1 MTESQI
7 EKKACAWAKD
17 NGISTLKLSGPNDRG
32 KADRVFMRGGR
43 IMFLEFK
50 AAGKKP
56 TALQERFLK
65 QRMDDGFVATWTD
78 DYLEAI
84 DILSNYFYGR
94 GL

>member
-7 EKKACAWAKD
+7 EKKVCAWAKES
-17 NGISTLKLSGPNDRG
+17 GISTLKLSGPNDRG

-56 TALQERFLK
+56 TALQYRFLK
-65 QRMDDGFVATWTD
+65 QRVDDGFVAGWTD

-84 DILSNYFYGR
+84 DILAKCFLYE
-94 GL
+94 